1 MEVTFIKVNMMYGK
15 GKDALK
21 PLLFSIIKGLTPKD
35 IKINFI
41 DERIEDIPQKIDS
54 DIIALSVENF
64 SAKRAYEIAKKY
76 KTAKNKIVMGGIHP
90 TTLPNEALEH
100 ADTVLIGD
108 SEDTWSKYLED
119 VKKGAEK
126 KIYISENKNELS
138 KIDYNSDC
146 YKGKK
151 YLKLGMV
158 QTSRGCKFNCD
169 FCSIKNLYKNGV
181 RRKDVDK
188 IIEEIKEI
196 KEKLIF
202 FIDDNIFYNEETA
215 KELFEK
221 LKPLNKKWAC
231 QISIDIAFNDELLT
245 KMKEAGC
252 FLILIG
258 FESLNKNNLKQMNK
272 TANLQIAK
280 YEEAINNIYKHNLMI
295 YAMFVL
301 GYDYDTKESIEQTY
315 EFALKHNFAVSN
327 FNPLMVLPG
336 TSLYK
341 RIEEEN
347 RLIYKKWWLED
358 NYKYGDTMYI
368 PKNMKPEELAEG
380 CKNVRYKFNTY
391 TNIFKRLVRNKVNHA
406 SLFNIITFLMLN
418 IISRKEIH
426 RKQGKT
432 LGGKKK

>member
-1 MEVTFIKVNMMYGK
+1 MEITFIKVNMMYGK

-21 PLLFSIIKGLTPKD
+21 PLLFSIIKELTPKD

-41 DERIEDIPQKIDS
+41 DERIEDIPQKINS
-54 DIIALSVENF
+54 DIIALSVETF

-76 KTAKNKIVMGGIHP
+76 KTTKNKIVMGGIHP
-90 TTLPNEALEH
+90 TTLPEEALQF
-100 ADTVLIGD
+100 ADTVLVGD
-108 SEDTWSKYLED
+108 AEDTWNKYLDD
-119 VKKGAEK
+119 VKKGMEK
-126 KIYISENKNELS
+126 KIYISENKSKIS

-151 YLKLGMV
+151 YLKVGMV
-158 QTSRGCKFNCD
+158 QASRGCKFNCD
-169 FCSIKNLYKNGV
+169 FCSVKNLYRKGV
-181 RRKDVDK
+181 RQKDVDK
-188 IIEEIKEI
+188 LIEEIKEI

-215 KELFEK
+215 KKLFKK
-221 LKPLNKKWAC
+221 LKSLNKKWAC
-231 QISIDIAFNDELLT
+231 QISIDIAFNDELL
-245 KMKEAGC
+245 KMMKEAGC
-252 FLILIG
+252 FLVLIG
-258 FESLNKNNLKQMNK
+258 FESLNKNNLEQMNK

-315 EFALKHNFAVSN
+315 EFALEHNFAISN

-336 TSLYK
+336 TKLYE
-341 RIEEEN
+341 RIEKEN

-368 PKNMKPEELAEG
+368 PKNMKPEELADG
-380 CKNVRYKFNTY
+380 CKNARYKFNTY
-391 TNIFKRLVRNKVNHA
+391 INIFKRLIRNKVNHA
-406 SLFNIITFLMLN
+406 SLFNIITFLILN

-432 LGGKKK
+432 LGGKEK